1 VAPGSRQIGHLSRLQ
16 ARLLA
21 VASMKL
27 NLLGDVAE
35 LTRQLVDIESVSGNE
50 AEIADAIEQALKP
63 YAHLSLTRDGN
74 AIVAKTNLG
83 RAQQVVIAG
92 HFDTVPVADNL
103 PSKLMSF
110 EREQVIW
117 GRGSVDMK
125 AGVAV
130 MLKLAAEIT
139 EPAFDV
145 VWVFYD
151 QEEIEAAKNGLGRLV
166 RNHPELIKGNFAI
179 LCEPTAATIEG
190 GCNGTMRIEIA
201 LSGIK
206 AHSARPWMGS
216 NAIHKIG
223 GVLNVLN
230 AYIPE
235 EIEVDGLVFRES
247 LNAVLVS
254 GGIATNVIPDSASV
268 TLNYRFA
275 PSRSVEEATNY
286 LRTLFPDSLFTVVD
300 SAAGARPGM
309 NSPEAQAFVAAVK
322 ASVNPK
328 YGWTDVARFSEMG
341 IPAVNY
347 GPGDPNK
354 AHADDENVPASQIYA
369 CEAGLRNFLAPNL

>member
-1 VAPGSRQIGHLSRLQ
+1 
-16 ARLLA
+16 
-21 VASMKL
+21 MKL

-35 LTRQLVDIESVSGNE
+35 LTRQLCDIESVSGNE
-50 AEIADAIEQALKP
+50 AQIADAIEQALAP
-63 YAHLSLTRDGN
+63 FSHLSVVRDGN
-74 AIVAKTNLG
+74 AIVASTKLG
-83 RAQQVVIAG
+83 RAKQVVIAG
-92 HFDTVPVADNL
+92 HIDTVPVAENL
-103 PSKLMSF
+103 PTKLMSF

-117 GRGSVDMK
+117 GRGTVDMK

-139 EPAFDV
+139 DPAFDV

-151 QEEIEAAKNGLGRLV
+151 QEEIEASKNGLGRLV
-166 RNHPELIKGNFAI
+166 KNHPELIKGSFAI
-179 LCEPTAATIEG
+179 LCEPTSATIEG
-190 GCNGTMRIEIA
+190 GCNGTMRVEIS

-223 GVLNVLN
+223 GVLNILN

-235 EIEVDGLVFRES
+235 EIDVDGLVFRES

-254 GGIATNVIPDSASV
+254 GGIASNVIPDSATV
-268 TLNYRFA
+268 TVNYRFA
-275 PSRSVEEATNY
+275 PSRSIEQATDY
-286 LRTLFPDSLFTVVD
+286 LKTVFADYELRVID
-300 SAAGARPGM
+300 SASGARPGM

-322 ASVNPK
+322 ASVSPK
-328 YGWTDVARFSEMG
+328 FGWTDVARFSEMG
-341 IPAVNY
+341 IPSVNY

-354 AHADDENVPASQIYA
+354 AHADDKNVPASHIYA